1 MTPKS
6 AAPLQLRISLDEITP
21 VIWRRVLV
29 SRDTTLDELHAM
41 LQILFSW
48 YDYHLYEFRFR
59 DRRFQ
64 APDSESHAEDAT
76 QVSLRD
82 LRLKTGNTIEYTYDF
97 GDDWLHHIEVER
109 LSGFSDVDII
119 PWLVDGE
126 RRGPPEDSGGAY
138 RYMELLGAL
147 DQPLEDLEDD
157 LREFADWAGLTFD
170 PDDFS
175 VEQARHTLILFSKWG
190 VTQDLS

>member
-6 AAPLQLRISLDEITP
+6 AAPLQLRISLAEITP
-21 VIWRRVLV
+21 EIWRRVLV
-29 SRDTTLDELHAM
+29 SKDTSLDELHAV
-41 LQILFSW
+41 LLFSW
-48 YDYHLYEFRFR
+48 YDYHLYEFTFKN
-59 DRRFQ
+59 RRFQ
-64 APDSESHAEDAT
+64 APDSESDAEDAT
-76 QVSLRD
+76 HVSLRD
-82 LRLKTGNTIEYTYDF
+82 LKLKPGDTIEYTYDF

-109 LSGFSDVDII
+109 LSGFSDVRTI
-119 PWLVDGE
+119 PWLIDGE

-147 DQPLEDLEDD
+147 DRPLEDLEDD
-157 LREFADWAGLTFD
+157 LREFADWAGPKFN

-175 VEQARHTLILFSKWG
+175 VEQARHALILFSKWG